1 MKVCIAGGGKV
12 GMYLAQSLLAHRHKV
27 TIIEPQEMLCR
38 SLADSLDI
46 PVICGDAISFDT
58 MRTADVASCDAF
70 VAVTGADEN
79 NLVACQI
86 AKREFGVNRTVARAS
101 NPKNRELLHTLGV
114 DTVVCG
120 TDNLSHILEREI
132 ETDTIRQL
140 LSLGGGT
147 ASLNEILLPENF
159 QFAGQAV
166 KDIPMPGDVILV
178 CITRDAEFIIP
189 HGNTTLLPW
198 DRILCLTQDDTLHL
212 LMDAWGLPEMTE
224 RDLLRTALII
234 PPKGRAV
241 LCVWAA
247 VPGVFCAP
255 FVFWQSLFAGCIFCA
270 LWACLVFAAWARA
283 CSFTAVLT
291 ARNTAVRA
299 GIAVPITRQ
308 LPRRAVTGVWT
319 LRTPLLWL
327 AGCSVLVV
335 HGPGVQLFLPGVDAL
350 QAQALA
356 AVLMEE
362 TP

>member
-1 MKVCIAGGGKV
+1 
-12 GMYLAQSLLAHRHKV
+12 
-27 TIIEPQEMLCR
+27 
-38 SLADSLDI
+38 
-46 PVICGDAISFDT
+46 
-58 MRTADVASCDAF
+58 
-70 VAVTGADEN
+70 
-79 NLVACQI
+79 
-86 AKREFGVNRTVARAS
+86 
-101 NPKNRELLHTLGV
+101 
-114 DTVVCG
+114 
-120 TDNLSHILEREI
+120 
-132 ETDTIRQL
+132 
-140 LSLGGGT
+140 
-147 ASLNEILLPENF
+147 
-159 QFAGQAV
+159 
-166 KDIPMPGDVILV
+166 MP
-178 CITRDAEFIIP
+178 
-189 HGNTTLLPW
+189 
-198 DRILCLTQDDTLHL
+198 
-212 LMDAWGLPEMTE
+212 E

-308 LPRRAVTGVWT
+308 LPRRAV
-319 LRTPLLWL
+319 
-327 AGCSVLVV
+327 LVV

>member
-1 MKVCIAGGGKV
+1 
-12 GMYLAQSLLAHRHKV
+12 
-27 TIIEPQEMLCR
+27 
-38 SLADSLDI
+38 
-46 PVICGDAISFDT
+46 
-58 MRTADVASCDAF
+58 
-70 VAVTGADEN
+70 
-79 NLVACQI
+79 
-86 AKREFGVNRTVARAS
+86 
-101 NPKNRELLHTLGV
+101 
-114 DTVVCG
+114 
-120 TDNLSHILEREI
+120 
-132 ETDTIRQL
+132 
-140 LSLGGGT
+140 
-147 ASLNEILLPENF
+147 
-159 QFAGQAV
+159 
-166 KDIPMPGDVILV
+166 
-178 CITRDAEFIIP
+178 
-189 HGNTTLLPW
+189 
-198 DRILCLTQDDTLHL
+198 
-212 LMDAWGLPEMTE
+212 MTE

-308 LPRRAVTGVWT
+308 LPRRAVHHQHAAPGQPQK
-319 LRTPLLWL
+319 RRAQGPH
-327 AGCSVLVV
+327 AS